1 MPTPRV
7 DAARLR
13 RQAVRRIFNA
23 GRKTFFS
30 IGSSRLHSIPDPA
43 NVQPIGCMMNTDRI
57 EKKILLRAPQSR
69 VWRAIS
75 DAAEFGTWFGMKF
88 EGQFAPG
95 ALMRGVIVPTKVD
108 PDVARKQKPYEGKPV
123 EITIDRIEP
132 ESLFSFRWHPYA
144 IEPGVDYSAEPT
156 TLVAFTLAP
165 LADGIELTVTESGFD
180 SIPLDRRAKAFAAN
194 DGGWTLQ
201 MKNLEKYTSHAQ

>member
-1 MPTPRV
+1 
-7 DAARLR
+7 
-13 RQAVRRIFNA
+13 
-23 GRKTFFS
+23 
-30 IGSSRLHSIPDPA
+30 
-43 NVQPIGCMMNTDRI
+43 MNTDRI

-75 DAAEFGTWFGMKF
+75 DAAKFGTGFGMKF

-108 PDVARKQKPYEGKPV
+108 PDVAAKQKPYEGKPV

-144 IEPGVDYSAEPT
+144 IEPATDYSGEPM
-156 TLVAFTLAP
+156 TLVVFELGDQPDGTL
-165 LADGIELTVTESGFD
+165 ITVVESGFD
-180 SIPLDRRAKAFAAN
+180 AIPIERRRKAFESNSEGWELQMAAIRDYAAAN
-194 DGGWTLQ
+194 P
-201 MKNLEKYTSHAQ
+201 

>member
-1 MPTPRV
+1 MQPF
-7 DAARLR
+7 DNMQLR
-13 RQAVRRIFNA
+13 
-23 GRKTFFS
+23 
-30 IGSSRLHSIPDPA
+30 
-43 NVQPIGCMMNTDRI
+43 GCMNTDRI

-95 ALMRGVIVPTKVD
+95 ALMRGVIAPTKVD

-123 EITIDRIEP
+123 EITIDKIEP

-180 SIPLDRRAKAFAAN
+180 SIPLERRAKAFAAN